1 MDEKQARLQRHRLRM
16 TLLSVVNSALQSMV
30 IGLYAVTGATTWA
43 TAGAF
48 ALASLASTGLFAAG
62 VASGW
67 LLFLGDK
74 RLLHAQ
80 LLANF
85 AIQMV
90 FMVVEPNLWMIF
102 LGSTLITACYSMVAF
117 TPRQFTWLWLAYGVV
132 TGGAFWLGRD
142 RFGTPPTTGF
152 NLAILWLFYFLGVRR
167 LAMTGAQFSKLRE
180 QLSEK
185 NRELTALLA
194 RNKVLAS
201 HDELTGA
208 LNRRELLQLMAE
220 ERDRAARTRV
230 PFSIAIFDIDHFKA
244 VNDDFGHAGGD
255 AVLKRL
261 CVLVQQ
267 SIRSTDRFARYGGEE
282 FVLLMPPCSTV
293 PEDAVAGTERV
304 RQVVMNED
312 WRAVLGDAARPVT
325 VSGGIATWRPHES
338 LDALLARADSAL
350 YQAKHRGRNNCVMAG
365 TLEMPEA
372 DLACA
377 EG

>member
-1 MDEKQARLQRHRLRM
+1 M

-30 IGLYAVTGATTWA
+30 IALYAASGATTWA
-43 TAGAF
+43 MAGAF

-85 AIQMV
+85 TIQMV

-132 TGGAFWLGRD
+132 TGGAFWLGRH
-142 RFGTPPTTGF
+142 RFGTPPTTGA

-185 NRELTALLA
+185 NRELTALVA
-194 RNKVLAS
+194 RNKILAS

-208 LNRRELLQLMAE
+208 LNRRELLQLMTE
-220 ERDRAARTRV
+220 ERDRAVRTGLAFAV
-230 PFSIAIFDIDHFKA
+230 AIFDIDHFKS
-244 VNDDFGHAGGD
+244 VNDAFGHAGGD
-255 AVLKRL
+255 AVLKRF

-267 SIRSTDRFARYGGEE
+267 SVRSTDRFARYGGEE
-282 FVLLMPPCSTV
+282 FVLLMPPGSALR
-293 PEDAVAGTERV
+293 EDALAGAQRI
-304 RQVVMNED
+304 RHVVMNED
-312 WRAVLGDAARPVT
+312 WHAVLGDAAQPVT
-325 VSGGIATWRPHES
+325 VSGGIATWRPHET

-350 YQAKHRGRNNCVMAG
+350 YAAKRRGRNNCVVAG
-365 TLEMPEA
+365 SLDEPAA
-372 DLACA
+372 DVACT

>member
-1 MDEKQARLQRHRLRM
+1 M

-30 IGLYAVTGATTWA
+30 IGLYALTGATTWA

-48 ALASLASTGLFAAG
+48 TLASLASTGLFAVG

-85 AIQMV
+85 AIQMA

-102 LGSTLITACYSMVAF
+102 LGSTLISACYSMVAF

-132 TGGAFWLGRD
+132 TGGAFWLGRH

-185 NRELTALLA
+185 NRELTELLA

-208 LNRRELLQLMAE
+208 FNRRELLQLMGE
-220 ERDRAARTRV
+220 ERDRAVRHGL
-230 PFSIAIFDIDHFKA
+230 PFSVAIFDLDHFKA
-244 VNDDFGHAGGD
+244 VNDEFGHAGGD
-255 AVLKRL
+255 AVLKRF
-261 CVLVQQ
+261 CGLVHQA
-267 SIRSTDRFARYGGEE
+267 IRSTDRFARYGGEE
-282 FVLLMPPCSTV
+282 FVLLMPAGPTAH
-293 PEDAVAGTERV
+293 EDAMAGAERI
-304 RQVVMNED
+304 RQVMMNED
-312 WRAVLGDAARPVT
+312 WRAVLGGTAGAVT
-325 VSGGIATWRPHES
+325 VSGGIATWRPHET

-350 YQAKHRGRNNCVMAG
+350 YQAKRRGRNNCVMAES
-365 TLEMPEA
+365 LERSAA